1 MILIRV
7 ELYSPLREDY
17 VPQEAIIDTG
27 ANICA
32 IAEHVAERFGLAI
45 VEETTHLWQV
55 RDPLVLRRT
64 KLNLLYNEQGYSVEA
79 VVVDIPENLR
89 CAVLPEEE
97 CTRPLHAHPLSS
109 RIVLGEN
116 FFNLLPE
123 LDRHSIG
130 LA

>member
-1 MILIRV
+1 MILIQV
-7 ELYSPLREDY
+7 ALYSPLRENY
-17 VPQEAIIDTG
+17 IPQEAIIDTG

-45 VEETTHLWQV
+45 ENETAHLWQI
-55 RDPLVLRRT
+55 RDPLVLRKIR
-64 KLNLLYNEQGYSVEA
+64 LNLLHNEQRYSVEA

-89 CAVLPEEE
+89 RAALPEEE
-97 CTRPLHAHPLSS
+97 CTRPLHVHPLNS

-123 LDRHSIG
+123 WDKQNIG

>member
-1 MILIRV
+1 
-7 ELYSPLREDY
+7 
-17 VPQEAIIDTG
+17 
-27 ANICA
+27 
-32 IAEHVAERFGLAI
+32 
-45 VEETTHLWQV
+45 
-55 RDPLVLRRT
+55 LVLRRT
-64 KLNLLYNEQGYSVEA
+64 SLNLLYNEQKYSVKA

-89 CAVLPEEE
+89 RAALPEEK

-123 LDRHSIG
+123 FDKRIIG